1 MIKILENLR
10 IYVITLLDELSSFNF
25 EVLKYIEFYFPSL
38 SWNASEE
45 GWLDWRYS
53 RGSVVVLA
61 AVGVGVV
68 YSKLQLN
75 RSLLLLCIKRGARY
89 NPK

>member
-1 MIKILENLR
+1 MPARK
-10 IYVITLLDELSSFNF
+10 D
-25 EVLKYIEFYFPSL
+25 
-38 SWNASEE
+38 
-45 GWLDWRYS
+45 GWIGDTS

-75 RSLLLLCIKRGARY
+75 RSLLILCIKRGARY
-89 NPK
+89 NPKRL